1 MTFKVDTYQSYNN
14 LMTYYAH
21 KITIDNNNNNYNDN
35 NPLNIE
41 TLNVVYPLKMLR
53 VVKLVA
59 FFIAIKLTILEI
71 INIIAPP

>member
-1 MTFKVDTYQSYNN
+1 MTT
-14 LMTYYAH
+14 YAH
-21 KITIDNNNNNYNDN
+21 KITIDNNYNDN
-35 NPLNIE
+35 NPHNIE

-59 FFIAIKLTILEI
+59 FFIVLKLIILDI

>member
-1 MTFKVDTYQSYNN
+1 MTT
-14 LMTYYAH
+14 YAH
-21 KITIDNNNNNYNDN
+21 KITIDNNNNYNNNYNDN

-59 FFIAIKLTILEI
+59 FFIALKLIILDI

>member
-1 MTFKVDTYQSYNN
+1 MTTYS
-14 LMTYYAH
+14 H
-21 KITIDNNNNNYNDN
+21 KITIDNNYNDN
-35 NPLNIE
+35 NPHNIE

-59 FFIAIKLTILEI
+59 FFIVLKLIILDI

>member
-21 KITIDNNNNNYNDN
+21 KITIDNHNDN

-59 FFIAIKLTILEI
+59 FFIALKLTILDI

>member
-1 MTFKVDTYQSYNN
+1 
-14 LMTYYAH
+14 MTYYAH
-21 KITIDNNNNNYNDN
+21 KITIDNHNDN

-41 TLNVVYPLKMLR
+41 SLNVVYPLKMLR

-59 FFIAIKLTILEI
+59 FFIALKLTILDI

>member
-1 MTFKVDTYQSYNN
+1 MNT
-14 LMTYYAH
+14 YAH
-21 KITIDNNNNNYNDN
+21 KITIDNNNNYNNNYNDN

-59 FFIAIKLTILEI
+59 FFIAIKLTILDI
-71 INIIAPP
+71 KNIIAPP